1 MSAEILTA
9 KHAKTANKK
18 GSVPCCSRK
27 LKNGVSSQPLGE
39 NNGRAFKG
47 LGLDLI
53 KRSVRCNPNRER
65 RENRESLYDL
75 FLFVCTLR
83 VVRGSWNSKGV
94 SVVIFTVKWAKTA
107 NKKGSASGSLS
118 STLRKVCRKGS
129 ALNPGQQECFLSLPS
144 YHRWLRKTCES
155 LYWFAFPCSRRSR
168 CSRFMI
174 LNRSVH

>member
-1 MSAEILTA
+1 M
-9 KHAKTANKK
+9 
-18 GSVPCCSRK
+18 
-27 LKNGVSSQPLGE
+27 GE
-39 NNGRAFKG
+39 ENGRAFKG
-47 LGLDLI
+47 LGLDLNGGI
-53 KRSVRCNPNRER
+53 KRSVRCNLCSYRSRCSRFMLLKRCVRCISNREMC
-65 RENRESLYDL
+65 ENRESFYALL
-75 FLFVCTLR
+75 LLVRTLR

-155 LYWFAFPCSRRSR
+155 LYWFASPFSRRSR